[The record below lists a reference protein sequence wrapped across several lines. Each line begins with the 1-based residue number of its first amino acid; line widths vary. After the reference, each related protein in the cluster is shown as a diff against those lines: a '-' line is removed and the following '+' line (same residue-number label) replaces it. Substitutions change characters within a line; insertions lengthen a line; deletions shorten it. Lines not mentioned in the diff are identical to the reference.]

1 MDTKSIITLGIIFI
15 IIAVAWVVPGMLESS
30 ITSSV
35 DNRSYTVPFINEDL
49 TVLSD
54 GTLHVK
60 ETIGYSFKGTY
71 NGVYRDI
78 PVKDYQ
84 NITDMNVSSQ
94 GAYSNFTTFKNQGG
108 TNRRV
113 QVFLYTDPS
122 KTTPITNRDV
132 NVTLEYNFLHVV
144 KFYNDV
150 AELQYQLVGTQWT
163 QDIGK
168 VNANIHVNSSQGI
181 QYWINPPY
189 YASNSGWQNNTLAIT
204 GKTIP
209 AGQFFEVR
217 MVMPKDQFQ
226 TNATNG
232 VRINQDALS
241 QIQSIQNDYQN
252 SINFWTYL
260 YYTLAIL
267 FFLALFIPLIIYMR
281 FGREPKID
289 YSAEYERDIPTN
301 DPPAYVN
308 AICGPGFSKKVGEP
322 DMDGFKA
329 TIMDLIDRKYFI
341 MENQPSEKEGYG
353 ISGSMNL
360 RYNPDMNTS
369 NLKRFEKEVIN
380 FLYEFE
386 EDGIISLDRISADL
400 SNRSTALSF
409 RSTYNSW
416 KEEIKSKFS
425 SKGELNKYFSHKGD
439 DYIKIF
445 GLIGIVAAA
454 VGLMISY
461 GSQIPSSIFT
471 FVMSI
476 VLGIVSIISLIL
488 PQKIGGQWTT
498 YGEEYD
504 AKWQNFKKY
513 IKDFSLI
520 KEYPPESI
528 VIWNKYLVYA
538 TALGA
543 AEAVKKAMELYVPK
557 EQLENSDIY
566 MFHYYGGYMLLSSA
580 FDTGMST
587 ASSSSSSGGGDFGG
601 VGDIGGGD
609 GGGGGGAF

>member
-1 MDTKSIITLGIIFI
+1 MDNKSIIALCVIFAI
-15 IIAVAWVVPGMLESS
+15 VAFAWVVPSMMTSFIMSS
-30 ITSSV
+30 ATG
-35 DNRSYTVPFINEDL
+35 DRSYTIPFINEDL
-49 TVLSD
+49 TVMND

-60 ETIGYSFKGTY
+60 ETIGYSFNGTY
-71 NGVYRDI
+71 NGIYRDV

-84 NITDMNVSSQ
+84 NLTNINVSSQ
-94 GAYSNFTTFKNQGG
+94 GAYSNFTSFSQGSDK
-108 TNRRV
+108 RI
-113 QVFLYTDPS
+113 QVFLYTNS
-122 KTTPITNRDV
+122 NKTTPVTNRNV
-132 NVTLEYNFLHVV
+132 NVTIEYDFLHVV
-144 KFYNDV
+144 KIYNDV
-150 AELQYQLVGTQWT
+150 AELQYQLVGPEWT

-168 VNANIHVNSSQGI
+168 VNANIHVNSSQGV
-181 QYWINPPY
+181 QYWIHPPY
-189 YASNSGWQNNTLAIT
+189 YASSSGWQNNTLAIT

-209 AGQFFEVR
+209 SGQFFEVR
-217 MVMPKDQFQ
+217 MVIPKDQFAA
-226 TNATNG
+226 NASNG
-232 VRINQDALS
+232 VRINQDALG
-241 QIQSIQNDYQN
+241 QIQSIENNYTN

-260 YYTLAIL
+260 YYALAVL

-289 YSAEYERDIPTN
+289 YQAEYERDIPTN
-301 DPPAYVN
+301 DPPAFVN

-329 TIMDLIDRKYFI
+329 TIMDLIDRKFFT
-341 MENQPSEKEGYG
+341 MVNQPSEMEGYG
-353 ISGSMNL
+353 ISSSMNL
-360 RYNPDMNTS
+360 RYNTDMDTS
-369 NLKRFEKEVIN
+369 ELKRFEKEVIN
-380 FLYEFE
+380 FLNQFE
-386 EDGIISLDRISADL
+386 EYGVISLDRISADL
-400 SNRSTALSF
+400 SNRATALSF
-409 RSTYNSW
+409 KKTFDSW
-416 KEEIKSKFS
+416 KADIKSKFKS
-425 SKGELNKYFSHKGD
+425 EGELNKYFNKKGD

-445 GLIGIVAAA
+445 GGIGIVAA
-454 VGLMISY
+454 VIGFIISN
-461 GSQIPSSIFT
+461 GSQIPSSVFT

-476 VLGIVSIISLIL
+476 VLGIVAIISLIL

-580 FDTGMST
+580 FDTGIST
-587 ASSSSSSGGGDFGG
+587 ASSSSSSGGDFGG